1 MQAWHFPGSCRLPLK
16 LHYPGHQGLSCLLRA
31 VQHCVEGIP
40 QLGRLGVKGWGQTHH
55 SPAVPLCVRGIRTL
69 KLCFKKRIGGKSSVT
84 FGLDQETGR
93 TETRVGCSDTVNNV
107 EISKPCFFQV
117 SRYERRV
124 NYPCRLNSRGE
135 REKKKRLC
143 IFMKA
148 LQWC

>member
-1 MQAWHFPGSCRLPLK
+1 MARQISFVTIFFFPSR
-16 LHYPGHQGLSCLLRA
+16 S
-31 VQHCVEGIP
+31 
-40 QLGRLGVKGWGQTHH
+40 
-55 SPAVPLCVRGIRTL
+55 
-69 KLCFKKRIGGKSSVT
+69 
-84 FGLDQETGR
+84 DQETGR
-93 TETRVGCSDTVNNV
+93 TETRVGRSDTVNNV

-135 REKKKRLC
+135 GEKKKRLC